1 MKKSSLKNY
10 IALLEADAAANA
22 DARDYWMRQHELECE
37 ELLEAKDEI
46 AELKADAAANTSD
59 YWMRQHELKDEELL
73 KAKDEIAEL
82 KRRLDDN
89 DGLCALRAK
98 LTGETCQET
107 RARLREDN
115 GRLQEDNERL
125 SAILKGITSTLFSM
139 SQHELKDKDKE
150 LLKAK
155 DEIAELRRRLDDNG
169 GLCTLR
175 AKLTGET
182 CKETNDRLR
191 EDNERLSRL
200 LRYHRHNHN
209 FERNHDDTQA

>member
-10 IALLEADAAANA
+10 IAFLEFS
-22 DARDYWMRQHELECE
+22 MRQHDL
-37 ELLEAKDEI
+37 
-46 AELKADAAANTSD
+46 
-59 YWMRQHELKDEELL
+59 
-73 KAKDEIAEL
+73 
-82 KRRLDDN
+82 
-89 DGLCALRAK
+89 
-98 LTGETCQET
+98 
-107 RARLREDN
+107 
-115 GRLQEDNERL
+115 
-125 SAILKGITSTLFSM
+125 
-139 SQHELKDKDKE
+139 KDKE

-209 FERNHDDTQA
+209 FERKHDGPQA

>member
-10 IALLEADAAANA
+10 IAFLEAAAAANA
-22 DARDYWMRQHELECE
+22 
-37 ELLEAKDEI
+37 
-46 AELKADAAANTSD
+46 SD
-59 YWMRQHELKDEELL
+59 HWMRQHELKDNELL

-89 DGLCALRAK
+89 
-98 LTGETCQET
+98 
-107 RARLREDN
+107 
-115 GRLQEDNERL
+115 
-125 SAILKGITSTLFSM
+125 
-139 SQHELKDKDKE
+139 
-150 LLKAK
+150 
-155 DEIAELRRRLDDNG
+155 G

-175 AKLTGET
+175 AKLIGET

-209 FERNHDDTQA
+209 FERDHNDTQA

>member
-10 IALLEADAAANA
+10 ITLLEAAADSATH
-22 DARDYWMRQHELECE
+22 ARDYWMREHERRVE
-37 ELLEAKDEI
+37 ELLEA
-46 AELKADAAANTSD
+46 DAVANASD
-59 YWMRQHELKDEELL
+59 HWMRQYEL
-73 KAKDEIAEL
+73 
-82 KRRLDDN
+82 
-89 DGLCALRAK
+89 
-98 LTGETCQET
+98 
-107 RARLREDN
+107 
-115 GRLQEDNERL
+115 
-125 SAILKGITSTLFSM
+125 
-139 SQHELKDKDKE
+139 KDKE

-182 CKETNDRLR
+182 CKETHDRLR

-209 FERNHDDTQA
+209 FERNHDDPQA

>member
-10 IALLEADAAANA
+10 IAF
-22 DARDYWMRQHELECE
+22 
-37 ELLEAKDEI
+37 LEAKNEI
-46 AELKADAAANTSD
+46 AELKADAAANANARD
-59 YWMRQHELKDEELL
+59 YRMGQHELKDEELL

-82 KRRLDDN
+82 KRRLERQWR
-89 DGLCALRAK
+89 ALHS
-98 LTGETCQET
+98 EVET
-107 RARLREDN
+107 RARL
-115 GRLQEDNERL
+115 QEDND
-125 SAILKGITSTLFSM
+125 LKY
-139 SQHELKDKDKE
+139 EE

-209 FERNHDDTQA
+209 FERNHDDPQA

>member
-10 IALLEADAAANA
+10 IAFLEAAAAANA
-22 DARDYWMRQHELECE
+22 DARDYWMRQHDLSGE

-46 AELKADAAANTSD
+46 AELEADAAANAD
-59 YWMRQHELKDEELL
+59 ARGHWMRQHEL
-73 KAKDEIAEL
+73 
-82 KRRLDDN
+82 
-89 DGLCALRAK
+89 
-98 LTGETCQET
+98 
-107 RARLREDN
+107 
-115 GRLQEDNERL
+115 
-125 SAILKGITSTLFSM
+125 
-139 SQHELKDKDKE
+139 KDKE

-200 LRYHRHNHN
+200 LRYHR
-209 FERNHDDTQA
+209 TQPRI

>member
-10 IALLEADAAANA
+10 IAFLEADIIANA
-22 DARDYWMRQHELECE
+22 
-37 ELLEAKDEI
+37 
-46 AELKADAAANTSD
+46 SD
-59 YWMRQHELKDEELL
+59 YWFNQYEL
-73 KAKDEIAEL
+73 
-82 KRRLDDN
+82 
-89 DGLCALRAK
+89 
-98 LTGETCQET
+98 
-107 RARLREDN
+107 
-115 GRLQEDNERL
+115 
-125 SAILKGITSTLFSM
+125 
-139 SQHELKDKDKE
+139 KDKE

-175 AKLTGET
+175 AKLIGET

-209 FERNHDDTQA
+209 FERDHNDTQA